1 MNRFRALSLFSLI
14 STLVLPLSALAA
26 DLPLL
31 TPGWSLVPEA
41 CRTCAC
47 GFAGVIGIVQNLM
60 NAGISVG
67 IFFAVIIMTWAGLL
81 YISTP
86 TNPEARSKA
95 NNMLINAVVGMV
107 IILSAWLIV
116 DFVMKALYSGPDG
129 QQGKFGPWNNIL
141 TGGDTCVASTT
152 TLPLFNGS
160 ITAESVKNALTTGP
174 TVSPRGVSGVGGPMC
189 STPVIQ
195 SNPCSVS
202 SMQKSCFASRA
213 SDASIICA
221 LESRNGD
228 FRAESGSDKLNGG
241 KGPSY
246 SVGLWQINLT
256 VHKIKK
262 GDKVLNCPAAFTKPC
277 SRANYTDP
285 QNHPGWCNSSIK
297 DTPEAKALYSECV
310 AAAKDP
316 VASTAAACNLDANK
330 DFSDWACSASRC
342 RIAGARSLSGGC
354 APGK

>member
-1 MNRFRALSLFSLI
+1 MNRFRAFSIFSLV
-14 STLVLPLSALAA
+14 SALVLPLSALAA

-47 GFAGVIGIVQNLM
+47 GFAGVIGIIQNLM

-67 IFFAVIIMTWAGLL
+67 IFFAVIIMAWAGLL

-141 TGGDTCVASTT
+141 TGGDTCVSSTT
-152 TLPLFNGS
+152 TLPLFNGN
-160 ITAESVKNALTTGP
+160 ITAEAVKNAFTTGP
-174 TVSPRGVSGVGGPMC
+174 STATQPNVTSSGGGGSSTCSPPA
-189 STPVIQ
+189 TQ
-195 SNPCSVS
+195 TNACSVS
-202 SMQKSCFASRA
+202 NMQKSCFASRA
-213 SDASIICA
+213 SDAATICA
-221 LESRNGD
+221 RESANGNVAI
-228 FRAESGSDKLNGG
+228 RSGTDLLNKG

-246 SVGLWQINLT
+246 SWGLWQINLT
-256 VHKIKK
+256 TTKLQTSN
-262 GDKVLNCPAAFTKPC
+262 GTLDCPKAFTNACQGQYIRNQGKI
-277 SRANYTDP
+277 
-285 QNHPGWCNSSIK
+285 GWCDSSIK
-297 DTPEAKALYSECV
+297 DQTLYNQCV
-310 AAAKDP
+310 AAAQNP
-316 VASTAAACNLDANK
+316 TINTQAACKLYNQSGPNGG
-330 DFSDWACSASRC
+330 FQPWTTSATKC
-342 RIAGARSLSGGC
+342 NVA
-354 APGK
+354 KH

>member
-1 MNRFRALSLFSLI
+1 MNRFRALSLFSLG
-14 STLVLPLSALAA
+14 SALALPLSVFAA

-41 CRTCAC
+41 CRACPC

-141 TGGDTCVASTT
+141 TGGDTCVSSIE
-152 TLPLFNGS
+152 TLPLFDGN
-160 ITAESVKNALTTGP
+160 ITAEAVKQALTTGP
-174 TVSPRGVSGVGGPMC
+174 SVRTGAGAGPGSCAVRTSGACAYQNFGTAFGSVEIAKQASQVCFGESSGNASNVSRSDIMKNDPKR
-189 STPVIQ
+189 
-195 SNPCSVS
+195 
-202 SMQKSCFASRA
+202 RA
-213 SDASIICA
+213 FS
-221 LESRNGD
+221 
-228 FRAESGSDKLNGG
+228 F
-241 KGPSY
+241 
-246 SVGLWQINLT
+246 GLFQINIT
-256 VHKIKK
+256 VHAIAGNDCPSAFK
-262 GDKVLNCPAAFTKPC
+262 GK
-277 SRANYTDP
+277 NYDAVVV
-285 QNHPGWCNSSIK
+285 N
-297 DTPEAKALYSECV
+297 EALYAKCV
-310 AAAKDP
+310 AAAKTP
-316 VASTAAACNLDANK
+316 ETNTNYAVKLYKQSKGWGPWSAAKKCGLADA
-330 DFSDWACSASRC
+330 
-342 RIAGARSLSGGC
+342 GHEPARLAFNRMIRSGVSLL
-354 APGK
+354 P